1 MPAADLDRQL
11 CDKDTKKTELLN
23 VFFKSLFIDRPASH
37 NPRFSSLKDKL
48 EPEGLISPWSKLR
61 KI

>member
-37 NPRFSSLKDKL
+37 NPRFSSLRTNWSQKDLFLL
-48 EPEGLISPWSKLR
+48 EVN
-61 KI
+61 